1 MAWILGLQEAVTP
14 RDRALLPVCF
24 TDGFPVPSS
33 LPPKGLLSDYKN
45 VKHALHFHTGKLQE
59 GTIHGS
65 QPSATI

>member
-33 LPPKGLLSDYKN
+33 LPPKGLLSDYK
-45 VKHALHFHTGKLQE
+45 KCQACAPFPPG
-59 GTIHGS
+59 
-65 QPSATI
+65 